1 MNPISLFIRNLRQQ
15 FSLDLDQVT
24 HALGER
30 HDRTEARLDLAEPR
44 LDASELRLDG
54 VEARADEAEKRV
66 DTAIDKAD
74 LLEQEL
80 TRIRQL
86 IEQRIDEFE
95 QRIDVRLEE
104 YQVVIDKRVDERFTT
119 FEKLSDGR
127 LGSME
132 IRLDLVETKIDE
144 RLATLT
150 QSVNQRAAELELS
163 LDERLVDFDV
173 AVDERMTNYETAVDE
188 RMTSYETAVDN
199 RFEQYSA
206 AIDERVDERSQQV
219 EIRNDE
225 QAALLAASINQS
237 FEQRTRALDV
247 RADDRFSQ
255 LDRNLDQR
263 VSAFEKGID
272 NRLFAREK
280 FVDDRLV
287 VIRDDIVART
297 DLLLQHSEQRMDQ
310 LRRAMR
316 IVLETNDNSGA
327 DVNLRLQKFDQLK
340 KSRGALEDI
349 SARVTQQIGE
359 RPEQA
364 KAIYHEILDWKKE
377 AVESLKKFSPDEQ
390 EVVDYI
396 MSYVDHSD
404 PKHESYVQTHMRRF
418 VETLNRIPPPQK
430 STAKLLELGSC
441 FFFTPAI
448 NKFCGYHDISC
459 ADWSEGA
466 KPGVEQRV
474 VKQLVGSET
483 HTFETRTFNAER
495 DQFPYPDNSFQIV
508 LSCEMLE
515 HLSRDPMHMF
525 WECNRILEQDG
536 LLLLSTPNIVSA
548 RSLEAQLT
556 SYPPYLWLQYNLK
569 DAAQQH
575 YHEHAPETIQ
585 TFLAA
590 SGFSIVELETADVWA
605 KSNPAIIELLKK
617 LEFSPR
623 LRGDNIFVLA
633 RKTGVPTERYPATMY
648 VQAEPEPKKI
658 ETPKQEMNSNTSSG
672 KKRK

>member
-1 MNPISLFIRNLRQQ
+1 MNPISLFIQNLRQQ

-30 HDRTEARLDLAEPR
+30 HDRTEARLDVAEPR

-54 VEARADEAEKRV
+54 VEARADESEKRV
-66 DTAIDKAD
+66 DAAIDKAD

-119 FEKLSDGR
+119 FEKLSDTR

-132 IRLDLVETKIDE
+132 IRLDVVETKIDE
-144 RLATLT
+144 RFAELT
-150 QSVNQRAAELELS
+150 QSVNQRAMEIEVS
-163 LDERLVDFDV
+163 LDERFSDFDV
-173 AVDERMTNYETAVDE
+173 AVDE
-188 RMTSYETAVDN
+188 RMTSYETAVDD
-199 RFEQYSA
+199 RFQQYSA
-206 AIDERVDERSQQV
+206 AIDDRVDDRLQQV

-225 QAALLAASINQS
+225 QTALLTASINQS
-237 FEQRTRALDV
+237 FEQRTRALDI

-287 VIRDDIVART
+287 VIGDDIVART

-316 IVLETNDNSGA
+316 IVLETNDNSGT
-327 DVNLRLQKFDQLK
+327 DVNLKLQKFDQLK

-404 PKHESYVQTHMRRF
+404 PKHESYVQTHIRRF

-466 KPGVEQRV
+466 TNGVEQRV

-495 DQFPYPDNSFQIV
+495 DKFPYSDNTFQIV

-605 KSNPAIIELLKK
+605 KSNPAILELLKK
-617 LEFSPR
+617 LKCSQG

-633 RKTGVPTERYPATMY
+633 QKTGVPTDRYPTAMY
-648 VQAEPEPKKI
+648 IQPEPESQKI
-658 ETPKQEMNSNTSSG
+658 EVLKEKISINAQSG
-672 KKRK
+672 KKKKI